1 MASVAKWLTH
11 PIVTRASAGSNP
23 VARPIPIKG
32 SNWIRQ
38 AVKAS
43 IFTPS
48 NDVIVKVKYNCKP
61 KSRSPCCC
69 LTHWGQV
76 PRQNQ
81 TK

>member
-1 MASVAKWLTH
+1 MASVTKWLTH
-11 PIVTRASAGSNP
+11 PTVTRASAGSNP

-48 NDVIVKVKYNCKP
+48 DDVIIKVKYNCKP
-61 KSRSPCCC
+61 KSRSPYGS
-69 LTHWGQV
+69 LTYGLDYLG
-76 PRQNQ
+76 NQ
-81 TK
+81 Q